1 MMHDEKIIDL
11 FFKRSQQAIC
21 ELDMKYGTICH
32 TLS

>member
-11 FFKRSQQAIC
+11 FFKRSQQAIR
-21 ELDMKYGTICH
+21 ELDMKYEAICH

>member
-11 FFKRSQQAIC
+11 FFKCSQQAIC
-21 ELDMKYGTICH
+21 ELDMKYEAICH